1 MPSKII
7 LKKSSVASKVPVAG
21 DLDFGELAINYTDSK
36 LYFKKADGSIDAF
49 TSSAAAA
56 PVTSVGGYTGVVTA
70 TNLLNAIKTVDGTGS
85 GLDADTLD
93 GLSSAS
99 FYLASNPNGYTSNLG
114 TVTNVGATS
123 PVVSSGGTTPT
134 ISMPSA
140 TASANG
146 YMTAAYASKLDGIA
160 AGATN
165 VTNTNQ
171 LTNGAGYITSAA
183 LASYLPL
190 TGGTL
195 NGILTANGGIYAPK
209 IGIASS
215 NLADQVNGA
224 PWYGLGF
231 SDLNFGAA
239 QVPQFAGY
247 YGLRIRTASTIMDF
261 APNGDPGNINVSNG
275 GFKVGGNVALHAGN
289 YSSYALPLS
298 GGTISSGG
306 AYPLQLQTTQR
317 YGLRVYNT
325 SVAGSGWWLANDA
338 NTLAFHADGVGDR
351 ASLNSDGV
359 FITTGSFRA
368 PLFYDS
374 NDTGYYIDPNSYSR
388 IRQLTVTQARVDSSK
403 YPVGHY
409 TSGQEVFSIDPTWS
423 QDQLREYFNSN
434 SISWVADS
442 TAPGG
447 YAISISG
454 NVNVGGAMGSGFPFI
469 PVETDDTFYME
480 VYVKDVSGTNTH
492 YMGSVD
498 FNESF
503 GNLGGNP
510 GSYGYWVM
518 ANNGPGTGWTKYSG
532 YISGFGTSTGSFKS
546 GTKYWTPQ
554 ALFNYTGGGTSYISG
569 WRVYRLAKGIVGR
582 FPNGTVNNGEAW
594 FGRAN
599 DRARGTYT
607 VQLGGGSS
615 SGRTFEVVDY
625 AWTDTLFSVNSA
637 NYASASGSFRAPIF
651 YDSHDTGYYVD
662 PTSTGVSLSSN
673 GIVVS
678 GTGTAGGFQNR
689 TFTSGRNRIWS
700 FGNADSYGLSY
711 FQGSG
716 GYNSA
721 DSVGIHFGSASAA
734 GSDFTF
740 ATSPGGT
747 FIASGSVRSPIFYDS
762 QNTAYFTDPA
772 GRSRQSQI
780 DFGDGGYYIHAGSW
794 GMRNTTPYGYI
805 EFGPANS
812 GHAHIYTDRSNF
824 YFNAQI
830 QVLGGSNINQSDIRA
845 NIFYDANDTSYYTDQ
860 NSTSSYYR
868 INVNNNI
875 LFTNYGRGMVG
886 TYSASRYQAVFAMG
900 DSYKLP
906 DDGTSTGSLYGIAW
920 SHPNAG
926 GTAGNLNTHG
936 ALILEN
942 GSFLAA
948 LSGSIRSRDDMR
960 TPIFYDSNNTGYYL
974 DPNSVSYLYGL
985 TLAGGSYFRPQNWI
999 QFDGSYGLYWPNH
1012 YGAHLHAN
1020 DLSTYTQIA
1029 LRGSKNS
1036 YGGIYDQYSGVNIG
1050 MYDSSGNGGLYREG
1064 SGRWFQY
1071 YHVGNDCTGFGTS
1084 STSSAYNIYA
1094 PKGIYSGGRVDGT
1107 IFYDSNNTGYYVD
1120 PNSTTYLYY
1129 LQSAT
1134 TVRADSDRRL
1144 KENIV
1149 PITGALA
1156 KVRLLQGC
1164 TYTRNDLADKTKVYM
1179 GMIAQDVLPVV
1190 PEVVSGSEKGKY
1202 SLGYAEL
1209 VPLLNEAIKE
1219 QDLIIQSQ
1227 EARIKRLESL
1237 IEKLI

>member
-70 TNLLNAIKTVDGTGS
+70 TNLLDAIKTVDGAGS

-99 FYLASNPNGYTSNLG
+99 FYLASNPSGYTSNLG
-114 TVTNVGATS
+114 TVTSVGATS

-134 ISMPSA
+134 ISIPAA
-140 TASANG
+140 TASVNG

-160 AGATN
+160 AGATAN
-165 VTNTNQ
+165 TGTVTAVSGSGSVNGLSLSGTVTTSGSLTLGGSVSIGIDNITDEARLFNNMGQNHGTQNDFNAISDFGVRYVQGGTNGPTGVGTNQ
-171 LTNGAGYITSAA
+171 FYGFTLGLGNDYALSNYASQFYWPRAAQNADTYIYVRDKEGGAWGGWRKTKAGYADSAGSVDYNN
-183 LASYLPL
+183 LSNK
-190 TGGTL
+190 TGGSGTY
-195 NGILTANGGIYAPK
+195 TT
-209 IGIASS
+209 S
-215 NLADQVNGA
+215 
-224 PWYGLGF
+224 
-231 SDLNFGAA
+231 
-239 QVPQFAGY
+239 
-247 YGLRIRTASTIMDF
+247 
-261 APNGDPGNINVSNG
+261 GDYRSPI
-275 GFKVGGNVALHAGN
+275 
-289 YSSYALPLS
+289 
-298 GGTISSGG
+298 
-306 AYPLQLQTTQR
+306 
-317 YGLRVYNT
+317 
-325 SVAGSGWWLANDA
+325 
-338 NTLAFHADGVGDR
+338 
-351 ASLNSDGV
+351 
-359 FITTGSFRA
+359 
-368 PLFYDS
+368 FYDS

-388 IRQLTVTQARVDSSK
+388 IRQLTVTQTRVDSSK

-492 YMGSVD
+492 YMGSID

-518 ANNGPGTGWTKYSG
+518 SNNGPGTGWTKYSG

-582 FPNGTVNNGEAW
+582 FPNSTVNSGEAW

-599 DRARGTYT
+599 DRNRGTYT

-615 SGRTFEVVDY
+615 SGRSFEVVDY
-625 AWTDTLFSVNSA
+625 AWTDVMFAVNSA
-637 NYASASGSFRAPIF
+637 NYVSASGSFRAPIF
-651 YDSHDTGYYVD
+651 YDSNDTGYYID
-662 PTSTGVSLSSN
+662 PNSTGTSYRGRGEIFLGPNSSSQYLRLGGNGGQVDHSTVSTSN
-673 GIVVS
+673 GNLHIDAKS
-678 GTGTAGGFQNR
+678 GNNLYLA
-689 TFTSGRNRIWS
+689 W
-700 FGNADSYGLSY
+700 
-711 FQGSG
+711 
-716 GYNSA
+716 YN
-721 DSVGIHFGSASAA
+721 
-734 GSDFTF
+734 GSDVMVGGGIQ
-740 ATSPGGT
+740 AT
-747 FIASGSVRSPIFYDS
+747 IYYD
-762 QNTAYFTDPA
+762 
-772 GRSRQSQI
+772 R
-780 DFGDGGYYIHAGSW
+780 
-794 GMRNTTPYGYI
+794 
-805 EFGPANS
+805 
-812 GHAHIYTDRSNF
+812 
-824 YFNAQI
+824 
-830 QVLGGSNINQSDIRA
+830 
-845 NIFYDANDTSYYTDQ
+845 NDTSYFVDPH
-860 NSTSSYYR
+860 STSYQRSLFLGAHDSGTSEFRFGEDSSGWYGDRWYWDSAYTLYR
-868 INVNNNI
+868 YSRYAGTDSLIHYHDTRDASRI
-875 LFTNYGRGMVG
+875 TYGRNLVFDDYGKGIVG
-886 TYSASRYQAVFAMG
+886 TYSASRYQAVFSMG

-906 DDGTSTGSLYGIAW
+906 ADGTSTGSLYGIAW

-960 TPIFYDSNNTGYYL
+960 TPIFYDSGNTGYYL
-974 DPNSVSYLYGL
+974 DPNSVSSLYGL

-1029 LRGSKNS
+1029 LRGGKNS

-1084 STSSAYNIYA
+1084 STNSAYNIYA
-1094 PKGIYSGGRVDGT
+1094 PKGVYSGGRVDGT
-1107 IFYDSNNTGYYVD
+1107 IFYDSNDTSYYVD
-1120 PNSTTYLYY
+1120 PNSTGVSFSGNGIVVSGTGTAGGFQNRTYTSGRNRIWSFGNADPYGISY
-1129 LQSAT
+1129 FQGSGGYAASDSIGIHFGSA
-1134 TVRADSDRRL
+1134 VADCNFIFRSNSDFIAKGNVTAYSDERL
-1144 KENIV
+1144 KTDWLSLPLDYV
-1149 PITGALA
+1149 DQLS
-1156 KVRLLQGC
+1156 KVLSG
-1164 TYTRNDLADKTKVYM
+1164 TYTRTDTGFRQAGVGAQSLQKILPETVFEGVHLSVAYGNAALVSAVELAKR
-1179 GMIAQDVLPVV
+1179 VV
-1190 PEVVSGSEKGKY
+1190 E
-1202 SLGYAEL
+1202 
-1209 VPLLNEAIKE
+1209 
-1219 QDLIIQSQ
+1219 Q